1 MTASLDTVAPVTF
14 DLTNAEAPPPPPPP
28 VIRTAVGA
36 GSGGA
41 PAVKVIDSTGTERLS
56 LLAYVADFTGGVRVA
71 TADFTGDG
79 VDDVVTGAGPL
90 GSSHV
95 KVFDGVTGAELRSF
109 FAYDPSARYGVF
121 VAAADLD
128 GDGVAE
134 LVTGAGEGGAP
145 HVKVFRYAD
154 LAETAS
160 FFAFDPA
167 QRGGVSVAAQAGL
180 VVAGSG
186 VGVAS
191 EVRVFAAGS
200 LAPVGAFAPFGGF
213 TGGVN
218 VTADSGLIGVGAGRR
233 AAGEDL
239 RGNWGRGRQL
249 LPIRPSVHQRGVGGE
264 PRRGRPAADR
274 RGRAG
279 DGPVGGRVRLHPT
292 GDGLV
297 PGVRPRIRR
306 RGVRRL
312 GRAVSRGATAVPE
325 AASRRHARATRGTDG
340 DSRSCS
346 GAPAPVRGHGS
357 PS

>member
-167 QRGGVSVAAQAGL
+167 QRGGVSVAAQTGL

-186 VGVAS
+186 VGAAS
-191 EVRVFAAGS
+191 EVRVFAAG
-200 LAPVGAFAPFGGF
+200 AFDQILTFSPFGGF

-218 VTADSGLIGVGAGRR
+218 VTADNGLIEVGAGPGGGPQVKIYT
-233 AAGEDL
+233 ATGTEVASFFPFDPVFTSGV
-239 RGNWGRGRQL
+239 
-249 LPIRPSVHQRGVGGE
+249 SV
-264 PRRGRPAADR
+264 A
-274 RGRAG
+274 
-279 DGPVGGRVRLHPT
+279 
-292 GDGLV
+292 
-297 PGVRPRIRR
+297 
-306 RGVRRL
+306 
-312 GRAVSRGATAVPE
+312 SRGGDDPRLIVGAGPGTAPWVVE
-325 AASRRHARATRGTDG
+325 YDFTQQVTASYLAFDPGFAGG
-340 DSRSCS
+340 VFV
-346 GAPAPVRGHGS
+346 G
-357 PS
+357 